1 MRRISSVERCHGSC
15 GCIKGT
21 KERSP
26 ISTGHSHLS
35 SHGVW
40 SFLSP
45 LRQCWAQSQ
54 WGRLAT
60 VWTCCSLCQEVFTRL
75 FSFRHCGSLG
85 KEVEWNQA
93 CPSER
98 YYSLGTVWKFR
109 NGVRSYHKDA
119 ELAIIARKTTHLAMC
134 GAVGFNKLRPLLPY
148 MFWKFYRSLGRRKI
162 YYPTFQSYLF
172 FF

>member
-1 MRRISSVERCHGSC
+1 MRRISSVERCHGNC
-15 GCIKGT
+15 RCIKGT

-35 SHGVW
+35 SHGAW
-40 SFLSP
+40 SFPSS
-45 LRQCWAQSQ
+45 LRQCWAQNQ
-54 WGRLAT
+54 WGSLAT

-75 FSFRHCGSLG
+75 FSVRHCGSLG
-85 KEVEWNQA
+85 KEVEWRCRQELPSQGFVSQA

-109 NGVRSYHKDA
+109 HGVHSYHKDA

-134 GAVGFNKLRPLLPY
+134 GAVGFNK
-148 MFWKFYRSLGRRKI
+148 
-162 YYPTFQSYLF
+162 
-172 FF
+172 